1 MSKSVLLVD
10 DNHTVRKVIRDFFE
24 TLEDWDIRGDA
35 ADGPEAIHKAMEL
48 KPDLILM
55 DLSMPRLNGIETAS
69 VVKKMLPDVRII
81 LFTMFDCALGSRLS
95 SAVGVEL
102 VVPKAE
108 GLTGLVKA
116 LNQLM
121 ATREMEGGHTQ
132 AGRGETSAAKL
143 P

>member
-1 MSKSVLLVD
+1 MPKTVLLVD
-10 DNHTVRKVIRDFFE
+10 DHQTVRKVICDFFE
-24 TLEDWDIRGDA
+24 TLEDWEISGEA
-35 ADGPEAIHKAMEL
+35 ANGPQAIQKAMEL

-69 VVKKMLPDVRII
+69 VLKNMLPGVRII
-81 LFTMFDCALGSRLS
+81 LFTMFDCELGSRLS

-102 VVPKAE
+102 VVPKSE

-116 LNQLM
+116 LNHLMVTTQLEDGH
-121 ATREMEGGHTQ
+121 AQASREETR
-132 AGRGETSAAKL
+132 AAKL